1 MKSYLFEI
9 PGEPFA
15 KQRARTLRTGRSYTP
30 AKTVQFENL
39 VKTCFAQ
46 KYPCESPTE
55 DWVTVDIIAVY
66 PVPQSWSKKDKIRA
80 SEDKMFPKKHD
91 WDNIGKIVCDGL
103 NGVAWHDDKQIFDGM
118 VHKRF
123 GDRPRTVVLVTTY
136 TTEELEQ
143 NKLLGV
149 LSAEEMEWYM
159 NSWQV

>member
-39 VKTCFAQ
+39 VKTCFVQ

-55 DWVTVDIIAVY
+55 DWVVIQVLAIY
-66 PVPQSWSKKDKIRA
+66 PIPASWTKKKKILADKTCV
-80 SEDKMFPKKHD
+80 FPRKHD

-103 NGVAWHDDKQIFDGM
+103 NGVAWHDDKQIVDGG
-118 VHKRF
+118 VYKRF
-123 GDRPRTVVLVTTY
+123 GERQRTVVLIETY
-136 TTEELEQ
+136 TTDELIEK
-143 NKLLGV
+143 NRILT
-149 LSAEEMEWYM
+149 AEEIERMMHICLE
-159 NSWQV
+159 

>member
-39 VKTCFAQ
+39 VKTCFVQ
-46 KYPCESPTE
+46 KYPCESPSE

-91 WDNIGKIVCDGL
+91 WDNIGKIICDGL
-103 NGVAWHDDKQIFDGM
+103 NGVAWHDDAQ
-118 VHKRF
+118 
-123 GDRPRTVVLVTTY
+123 VVSMAVSKVYGETP
-136 TTEELEQ
+136 E
-143 NKLLGV
+143 V
-149 LSAEEMEWYM
+149 RVCLSW
-159 NSWQV
+159 

>member
-1 MKSYLFEI
+1 
-9 PGEPFA
+9 
-15 KQRARTLRTGRSYTP
+15 
-30 AKTVQFENL
+30 
-39 VKTCFAQ
+39 
-46 KYPCESPTE
+46 
-55 DWVTVDIIAVY
+55 
-66 PVPQSWSKKDKIRA
+66 
-80 SEDKMFPKKHD
+80 MFPKKHD